1 MNLSLHL
8 VRIPVILGLTIL
20 WTLLWGS
27 FTPLL
32 VVGGLLVSTL
42 VSVVFPF
49 PKVDLRPV
57 LRPWHLLVLITVFL
71 WDITTASFQVGW
83 FAIRRRPLPPAALIE
98 APMVTGSDILQTL
111 TAELICLI
119 PGSLLIEL
127 DSKGRRMW
135 LHVIAVDSPAALAA
149 ARTMAREQE
158 YRVVAALGSKEE
170 FEAAKRRRKDT
181 AE

>member
-1 MNLSLHL
+1 MN
-8 VRIPVILGLTIL
+8 VIRIPVIIGLTIL

-27 FTPLL
+27 LTPMLL
-32 VVGGLLVSTL
+32 VGGLLVSTL
-42 VSVVFPF
+42 VSLVFPF
-49 PKVDLRPV
+49 PRVDLRPV
-57 LRPWHLLVLITVFL
+57 VRPWPLLVLIAVFL
-71 WDITTASFQVGW
+71 WDITAASFQVGW
-83 FAIRRRPLPPAALIE
+83 FAIRRHPLPPAALIE

-111 TAELICLI
+111 TAELICLV

-127 DSKGRRMW
+127 DSAGRRMW

-170 FEAAKRRRKDT
+170 FEAAKRRRKET
-181 AE
+181 TE